1 MLSNK
6 MEYLLIEFLSY
17 YILSIN
23 FTNVC
28 NAKFFISLN
37 QTVLVSYIR
46 KSKHGGLMIL
56 ERNA

>member
-1 MLSNK
+1 